1 MSANLVPTAG
11 LWCGLAA
18 SGTSASFSLAT
29 GATPGG
35 QVAVSSVVTGVA
47 GTSPSLQVFLDVSD
61 ASGNWF
67 PVVTLNPQT
76 STGVQS
82 AAGHVAQATP
92 NAIGTYRLRW
102 TVSGTNAQVSVLA
115 AAYGS

>member
-1 MSANLVPTAG
+1 MSALSPTAG
-11 LWCGLAA
+11 IWAGLSA
-18 SGTSASFSLAT
+18 SGTSPSFSLAT

-47 GTSPSLQVFLDVSD
+47 GTSPSLQLFLDVSD

-67 PVVTLNPQT
+67 PVITLNPQT
-76 STGVQS
+76 TTGVQS
-82 AAGHVAQATP
+82 AAGNVAQATP
-92 NAIGTYRLRW
+92 NAIGQYRLRW
-102 TVSGTNAQVSVLA
+102 TVSGTNPQFSVLA